1 MKTLRYSILPLC
13 VAALASCGEL
23 NVDSPEAVLPEGPQA
38 EGTVLTATIGPA
50 TKTVLGDKDAQG
62 KYKVSWV
69 EGDKINVNGD
79 ESAEAV
85 IAEDGKAS
93 FSFGKEMAAPFKAVY
108 PSSSFKSVSENAV
121 TVTVPSEQT
130 YKAGTFDASSA
141 LMYAAAEDGTALTFH
156 HLMAYLKLSFTTAS
170 DPDKIKTVSL
180 KARGAESMSGDFT
193 LDFATG
199 TLAAV
204 SGSKAGS
211 ITVDC
216 GEGVDLG
223 TEIIVAVPAQ
233 TYASGLE
240 IVTTDVNGDKTT
252 HLLKKEFAAKA
263 GTVYPMPISFELYP
277 GSRMKPI
284 TVNETV
290 SGVKK
295 DVVWAPVY
303 CGYSAEHPNGLLY
316 QYGRAK
322 GQPYYPATS
331 STTASGSIVKSGP
344 TSNPDDKYFY
354 IKDSGDWYSGTS
366 LKSWP
371 EAGDAEYIEEK
382 ICDPCPEGWRLP
394 TIAEAQGLVDIGF
407 TQPNNWVNS
416 TPSGTDAQ
424 KEATYINN
432 GFTLKGSDLFFP
444 AAGGRTS
451 KGASFYRSYVKSNDE
466 YARMWTSDR
475 QEGVSGVNATLLS
488 IRRNN
493 ADAGKSF
500 TCEIT
505 SIAKAT
511 GISVRCV
518 KAQ

>member
-38 EGTVLTATIGPA
+38 EGTVLTATIGQP
-50 TKTVLGDKDAQG
+50 TKTALGDKDAQG

-69 EGDKINVNGD
+69 EEDKINVNGD
-79 ESAEAV
+79 ESVKTEISA
-85 IAEDGKAS
+85 DGTAS

-108 PSSSFKSVSENAV
+108 PSAAFKSSEKDAV

-130 YKAGTFDASSA
+130 YTADTFDAASA

-156 HLMAYLKLSFTTAS
+156 HLMAYLKLSFNTES
-170 DPDKIKTVSL
+170 DPDNITTISL
-180 KARGAESMSGDFT
+180 KSSGTETMSGDFAV
-193 LDFATG
+193 DFTTG
-199 TLAAV
+199 TLTAV

-216 GEGVDLG
+216 GKEGIALG
-223 TEIIVAVPAQ
+223 TKVIVAVPAQ

-240 IVTTDVNGDKTT
+240 IVTTDVKGDKTT

-263 GTVYPMPISFELYP
+263 GIVYPMPIEFELYQ

-284 TVNETV
+284 TVTETV
-290 SGVKK
+290 EGVEKE
-295 DVVWAPVY
+295 VVWAPVY

-316 QYGRAK
+316 QYGRAA
-322 GQPYYPATS
+322 GQPYYPAAIES
-331 STTASGSIVKSGP
+331 SIVKTGP
-344 TSNPDDKYFY
+344 TVNPEDGFFY
-354 IKDSGDWYSGTS
+354 KKSGGDWYSGIS
-366 LKSWP
+366 LKAWP
-371 EAGDAEYIEEK
+371 MKSTDAGYLEGK
-382 ICDPCPEGWRLP
+382 IGNPCPEGWRLP
-394 TIAEAQGLVDIGF
+394 TTAEAQGLVDIGF
-407 TQPNNWVNS
+407 VQPDKWVNS

-424 KEATYINN
+424 KEATYITN

-451 KGASFYRSYVKSNDE
+451 GGKSYYRSYADTNDE
-466 YARMWTSDR
+466 YARMWTSDAKI
-475 QEGVSGVNATLLS
+475 SDDAKANMLS

-493 ADAGKSF
+493 ADAGKTF
-500 TCEIT
+500 TCEVT
-505 SIAKAT
+505 SIVKAT

-518 KAQ
+518 KE